1 MCKVWIVN
9 MRRIM
14 AVPTRQCWRIAR
26 IHSSRFFDM
35 NSIKCVINVVNIS
48 WVARIYWKPYKKGK
62 TIKTMN
68 NMHNKSNQH
77 HHKSYINEADKC
89 VPNELT
95 AVYVQLK
102 RNTEIQ
108 NVHASPATV
117 WHFFFLDTFSSPAQT
132 SRWSEAPDKN
142 EHKWKRSNATHS
154 SPNSYTFLT
163 INHSVTN
170 CIARSASRAL
180 WRHRIRWHTGDVQ
193 NVRRHCHPIE
203 S

>member
-117 WHFFFLDTFSSPAQT
+117 WHFFFWTHLVHLLKQVVGRRPRTKTNTNGSGRTQPTARQIHTLFS
-132 SRWSEAPDKN
+132 
-142 EHKWKRSNATHS
+142 RS
-154 SPNSYTFLT
+154 
-163 INHSVTN
+163 I
-170 CIARSASRAL
+170 IL
-180 WRHRIRWHTGDVQ
+180 WRIVSPVRHREHCDGTEYGDIQVMY
-193 NVRRHCHPIE
+193 RMCAAIAIP
-203 S
+203 